1 MKTYLIGYDL
11 NKPEANYPKLIENIK
26 KIANK
31 TWWHHL
37 DSTWII
43 KSNRSTESILNELKA
58 SIDNDDELLVVRL
71 NGEGSW
77 TGFTKKGSDWLKNNL
92 TLN

>member
-11 NKPEANYPKLIENIK
+11 NKPGKDYDKLIEAIK
-26 KIANK
+26 GYG

-43 KSNRSTESILNELKA
+43 KTNNSAVEIRDYLWKFM
-58 SIDNDDELLVVRL
+58 DNSDELLVVRL
-71 NGEGSW
+71 SGEGAW
-77 TGFTKKGSDWLKNNL
+77 GGFNAEGSKWLKNNL
-92 TLN
+92 TWD

>member
-11 NKPEANYPKLIENIK
+11 NKPEADYPKLIEKIK
-26 KIANK
+26 DITNG
-31 TWWHHL
+31 WWHHL

-43 KSNRSTESILNELKA
+43 KSNRTSDSILNELETV
-58 SIDNDDELLVVRL
+58 IDNDDELLVVRL

-77 TGFTKKGSDWLKNNL
+77 VGFSKKGSDWLEDSL

>member
-11 NKPEANYPKLIENIK
+11 NKPRENDDYKDLIEAIK
-26 KIANK
+26 EYG

-43 KSNRSTESILNELKA
+43 KTNQSAVEIRDKLKKH
-58 SIDNDDELLVVRL
+58 IDTGDELLVVRL
-71 NGEGSW
+71 RQESAW
-77 TGFTKKGSDWLKNNL
+77 TGFNKKGSDWLMDNL
-92 TLN
+92 TDD